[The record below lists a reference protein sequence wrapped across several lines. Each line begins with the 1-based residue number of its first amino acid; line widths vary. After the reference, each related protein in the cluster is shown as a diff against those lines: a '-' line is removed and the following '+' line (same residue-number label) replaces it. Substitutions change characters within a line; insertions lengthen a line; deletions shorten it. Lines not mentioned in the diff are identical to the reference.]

1 MKEEFLKGLLKYG
14 REKGF
19 IDDKPEEGK
28 TYTLVGVGKCIANG
42 NSWQDS
48 EVKKNDKNKS

>member
-1 MKEEFLKGLLKYG
+1 MKDEFIKGLMKYG

-19 IDDKPEEGK
+19 IQDKPQPNK

-42 NSWQDS
+42 NSWRES
-48 EVKKNDKNKS
+48 EVKNNDKK